1 MLHGSWRP
9 KVQGRCC
16 IELYAGVAAISL
28 SLLFLAVP
36 CMVPWGIIDGEHL
49 DIVHNGQVILALLQ
63 WKILGFIH
71 IAQPCQS
78 FTLARIPQLRNWNF
92 VNGLPNLIGRSA
104 ELVQQGNTL
113 AHWSATLA
121 AEAVAVGAWLIIE
134 NPSRSFLWVTEGIKS
149 VHALLGVVFISVM
162 FGNVGAGYVKP
173 THLL

>member
-36 CMVPWGIIDGEHL
+36 CMVPWDIIDGEHL

-63 WKILGFIH
+63 WKLLGFTH

-78 FTLARIPQLRNWNF
+78 FTLARKPQLRDWNF
-92 VNGLPNLIGRSA
+92 VNGLPNLSGRSA

-113 AHWSATLA
+113 AHWSA
-121 AEAVAVGAWLIIE
+121 I
-134 NPSRSFLWVTEGIKS
+134 
-149 VHALLGVVFISVM
+149 
-162 FGNVGAGYVKP
+162 
-173 THLL
+173 

>member
-1 MLHGSWRP
+1 
-9 KVQGRCC
+9 
-16 IELYAGVAAISL
+16 
-28 SLLFLAVP
+28 
-36 CMVPWGIIDGEHL
+36 MVPWDIIDGEHL

-121 AEAVAVGAWLIIE
+121 AEAFAVGACFIIE
-134 NPSRSFLWVTEGIKS
+134 NESRSFLWVTEEIKS
-149 VHALLGVVFISVM
+149 VHAVPGVVLYCNDVWKFWCRMCEANSSVIECS
-162 FGNVGAGYVKP
+162 
-173 THLL
+173 